1 MDTQILRKRVRW
13 LIVFFIAALAVSG
26 ITAFPLQWEIGILI
40 KLLGPRTFMDS
51 LWPAMAEW
59 IAFVHWGLTETHQH
73 YPFIAYGTDWL
84 AFAHIVIAIAFVG
97 PLKDPVK
104 NIWVIEF
111 GMIACVLVLPLALI
125 FGPVRG
131 IPFFWRLIDCSF
143 GVFGF
148 IPLWLTHRTIR
159 QIAALDNRTTNIS

>member
-1 MDTQILRKRVRW
+1 M
-13 LIVFFIAALAVSG
+13 
-26 ITAFPLQWEIGILI
+26 
-40 KLLGPRTFMDS
+40 
-51 LWPAMAEW
+51 
-59 IAFVHWGLTETHQH
+59 TETHRL

-97 PLKDPVK
+97 PLKDPAK

-111 GMIACVLVLPLALI
+111 VMIACVLVLPLALI

-148 IPLWLTHRTIR
+148 IPLWLIHRAIR
-159 QIAALDNRTTNIS
+159 RIAALEG

>member
-1 MDTQILRKRVRW
+1 MDAQILRKRVQW
-13 LIVFFIAALAVSG
+13 LIMFFIAALAVSG
-26 ITAFPLQWEIGILI
+26 ITAFPLQWEINILI
-40 KLLGPRTFMDS
+40 KLLGLGTFVES

-59 IAFVHWGLTETHQH
+59 IAFVHQGLTATHRQ

-97 PLKDPVK
+97 PLRDPVK

-148 IPLWLTHRTIR
+148 IPLWLTRRAIR
-159 QIAALDNRTTNIS
+159 QIEELETV

>member
-1 MDTQILRKRVRW
+1 MEGHILAKRVRI
-13 LIVFFIAALAVSG
+13 LLGCFILLLLLSG
-26 ITAFPLQWEIGILI
+26 VTAFPLQWEIGILV
-40 KLLGPRTFMDS
+40 KLLGPGTFMEN
-51 LWPAMAEW
+51 LWPALAEW
-59 IAFVHWGLTETHQH
+59 VAFVFQGLTETHQR

-97 PLKDPVK
+97 PLRDPVK

-148 IPLWLTHRTIR
+148 IPLWVTRNTIKR
-159 QIAALDNRTTNIS
+159 IEQLETP

>member
-1 MDTQILRKRVRW
+1 MDAQILRKRVRW
-13 LIVFFIAALAVSG
+13 LIVFFMAALAVSG
-26 ITAFPLQWEIGILI
+26 ITAFPPQWEINILI
-40 KLLGPRTFMDS
+40 KLLEPGTFVES
-51 LWPAMAEW
+51 LWPAMPEW
-59 IAFVHWGLTETHQH
+59 IAFVHQGLTKTHQQ

-97 PLKDPVK
+97 PLRDPVK

-148 IPLWLTHRTIR
+148 IPLWLTRRVIW
-159 QIAALDNRTTNIS
+159 QIEELETV